1 MGSFLPQHTTED
13 TSCFKDTYVHVH
25 VVFPRQS
32 YHHQLHLANLI
43 NISVS

>member
-1 MGSFLPQHTTED
+1 MGSFLPQHTIED
-13 TSCFKDTYVHVH
+13 TSSFKDTYVH

-32 YHHQLHLANLI
+32 YHHQIHLANLI